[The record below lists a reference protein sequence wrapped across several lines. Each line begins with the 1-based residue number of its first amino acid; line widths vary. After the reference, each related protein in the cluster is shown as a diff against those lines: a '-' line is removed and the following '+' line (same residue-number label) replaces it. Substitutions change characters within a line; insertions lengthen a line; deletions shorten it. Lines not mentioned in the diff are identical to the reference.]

1 MGELL
6 RELGI
11 EEDIIEEEVSKD
23 RVVTRDN
30 LKTLI
35 METIFR

>member
-11 EEDIIEEEVSKD
+11 EEDIIEEELSKE
-23 RVVTRDN
+23 RVVTRHN
-30 LKTLI
+30 LKELVL
-35 METIFR
+35 ETMFR